1 MKLFLLFLISNF
13 LRVSLCDLTKCLDF
27 FVNNTSPGYNTLISN
42 SGRHIF
48 DLGLY
53 DTCIQNENLTFM
65 LLYIPLPIPI
75 RTISQFTGICV
86 PNFCDQSDFNDDII
100 PHVITPMLPVFKS
113 AVAVDPKTLGSEF
126 GAGSV
131 AVIVILVLIL
141 SANLISPLFR
151 VAAGFFKKR
160 ETVDSENNS
169 LLEKESNN
177 NNNHHQTEKKN
188 SLIFEVL
195 DAFALDLNLKKMFT
209 LREGKL
215 DFFNCLRALSLFYVI
230 FGHEFLIRVN
240 QSQNIGDL
248 PNILK
253 EGIFLLA
260 AGGFYAVDVFYY
272 LSGFFLAFV
281 LIEGNLA
288 YFYLF
293 FPFTLSFSL
302 DISKSHLHIFMP

>member
-1 MKLFLLFLISNF
+1 MKVFLLFLISNL
-13 LRVSLCDLTKCLDF
+13 LRFSLCDLAKCLDF

-53 DTCIQNENLTFM
+53 DTCIQNENLTFL
-65 LLYIPLPIPI
+65 LLYTPIPMA
-75 RTISQFTGICV
+75 TQFTGICV
-86 PNFCDQSDFNDDII
+86 PNFCDQSDFNGYII
-100 PHVITPMLPVFKS
+100 PNVITPMLPVFV
-113 AVAVDPKTLGSEF
+113 AAVDPNTLGSEF
-126 GAGSV
+126 GAGSI

-141 SANLISPLFR
+141 VINLISPLWR
-151 VAAGFFKKR
+151 VAAGFFKKS
-160 ETVDSENNS
+160 ETVESENNS

-177 NNNHHQTEKKN
+177 NNNNNQTEKKG
-188 SLIFEVL
+188 SLILEVL

-230 FGHEFLIRVN
+230 FGHEFLIRAN
-240 QSQNIGDL
+240 QSQNISDL
-248 PNILK
+248 PNIMK
-253 EGIFLLA
+253 EPIFLLA

-288 YFYLF
+288 YFFLIF
-293 FPFTLSFSL
+293 SFSE
-302 DISKSHLHIFMP
+302 